1 MILSHQM
8 NDDGSLYRP
17 IYKLKILNIQ
27 KQDSVIT
34 VRIKLFS
41 KTKEPGKVEQEI
53 PLTFINSISEDD
65 VVNTLFSELGQY
77 IKEEN

>member
-41 KTKEPGKVEQEI
+41 KTKEPGKGEQEV
-53 PLTFINSISEDD
+53 PLLSVI
-65 VVNTLFSELGQY
+65 TLNQ
-77 IKEEN
+77 